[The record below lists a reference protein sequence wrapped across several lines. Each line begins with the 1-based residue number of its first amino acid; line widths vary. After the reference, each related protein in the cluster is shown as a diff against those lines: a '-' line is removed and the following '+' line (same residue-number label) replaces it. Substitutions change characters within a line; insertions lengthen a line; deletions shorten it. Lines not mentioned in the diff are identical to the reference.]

1 MSLDNTSLLLKL
13 ALEIAV
19 PLWME
24 RLCYLPFEELQ
35 ARARKCGDVVAHQGD
50 IIQFRGKKKGET
62 AAAFNKLAEGLACL
76 AFAPGGVKFLNCHWE
91 AHHVRSEVR

>member
-24 RLCYLPFEELQ
+24 RLCYLPF
-35 ARARKCGDVVAHQGD
+35 DVVAHQGD

>member
-1 MSLDNTSLLLKL
+1 VSLDNTSLLLKL
-13 ALEIAV
+13 ALEAAV

-24 RLCYLPFEELQ
+24 MLSCLPFEELQ

-50 IIQFRGKKKGET
+50 IIQFKSKKKGET

-76 AFAPGGVKFLNCHWE
+76 AFAPGGVKFLGCHWI